1 MKRGSGYNPKRRIA
15 RADHWSRGERD
26 ARAKAA
32 SYGGNPEHKLHPN
45 DYGLHPPA
53 SPRPGKS
60 LCDAEKAFPKADAE
74 HLLAEGLR
82 RGLVS
87 DRMRGDWPQNVWSV
101 NDGVPFEAQLENPSS
116 GVYHGYPMPAED
128 IFREIVIREWNAR
141 GRTTP
146 D

>member
-1 MKRGSGYNPKRRIA
+1 MQRGSGYNPKRRVAPADRWSPDEREA
-15 RADHWSRGERD
+15 RARD
-26 ARAKAA
+26 VG
-32 SYGGNPEHKLHPN
+32 YGGNPEHKLHPN
-45 DYGLHPPA
+45 DYGLQPPT

-60 LCDAEKAFPKADAE
+60 LCDAERQFPKADAE
-74 HLLAEGLR
+74 RILAEGVR

-87 DRMRGDWPQNVWSV
+87 VRMRGDWPQNVWSV
-101 NDGVPFEAQLENPSS
+101 DDGVPFEAQLENA
-116 GVYHGYPMPAED
+116 GRGIYHGYPMPEED